1 MFAVRAFFFL
11 RLSHRYPVWHSQAL
25 TDATLEVL
33 PTYTFLLGSR
43 TIGNIVS
50 NMPPVK
56 LVSAPL
62 EMVSRL
68 VPLSHSCFMD
78 SMQSTFSK
86 RLLASLALASFV
98 RADYYIDD
106 QNFASLLYSENPGGA
121 KWGPFQEGGETLSIS
136 LANGMMMTVDASQ
149 CFNHT

>member
-1 MFAVRAFFFL
+1 M
-11 RLSHRYPVWHSQAL
+11 
-25 TDATLEVL
+25 
-33 PTYTFLLGSR
+33 
-43 TIGNIVS
+43 
-50 NMPPVK
+50 
-56 LVSAPL
+56 
-62 EMVSRL
+62 

-136 LANGMMMTVDASQ
+136 LANGMVMTVDASQ